1 MGERRG
7 ALGALP
13 ARHTLRPPRRA
24 GGVEQQR
31 QILGPRLRRNAARGA
46 GQFLEAA
53 GASFRAAI
61 RDARQ
66 PARRNRA
73 ADRGS
78 GRLVEHDC
86 TGVGIP
92 QAIIQLFSF
101 DAPIERGHD
110 DPDELT
116 RPVER
121 SHLQPVLQD
130 YRQAVS
136 AAKAEGG
143 QPAPHAA
150 DLTIPRRVAESPLPV
165 DDRQRVGTALD
176 HGEKGAAQIKH
187 GPGLDEYWG
196 AAFVAAAQKPS
207 QEEVFPTLSALY
219 LAPPRVS
226 KFLVRQRVV
235 ASAAS

>member
-1 MGERRG
+1 MTD
-7 ALGALP
+7 P
-13 ARHTLRPPRRA
+13 
-24 GGVEQQR
+24 
-31 QILGPRLRRNAARGA
+31 LRRKAARGA
-46 GQFLEAA
+46 SQFLEAA
-53 GASFRAAI
+53 GTAFGAAN
-61 RDARQ
+61 RDPRQ
-66 PARRNRA
+66 SARRHRA

-78 GRLVEHDC
+78 GHLVEHDG
-86 TGVGIP
+86 TSVGI
-92 QAIIQLFSF
+92 AEAVIQLFGL

-130 YRQAVS
+130 YSQAVS
-136 AAKAEGG
+136 AAEAEGG

-187 GPGLDEYWG
+187 GPGSTNIG
-196 AAFVAAAQKPS
+196 VAAFVAAAQKPS
-207 QEEVFPTLSALY
+207 QEEVLPTRSALY
-219 LAPPRVS
+219 LALLGAS
-226 KFLVRQRVV
+226 KCLVRQRVV
-235 ASAAS
+235 ASAASVS